1 MGFFEFTITAFGD
14 GFQGLMRAGIGFLLY
29 LRSKTIMMITTQ
41 FSKIRMVQKIRK
53 TSLTIIVEDI
63 L

>member
-14 GFQGLMRAGIGFLLY
+14 GFEGLMRAGIGFLLY
-29 LRSKTIMMITTQ
+29 LCSETVVITTQ
-41 FSKIRMVQKIRK
+41 FSKIRMVQKVIQ
-53 TSLTIIVEDI
+53 LTIIVEDI